1 MPKVEKHLYLLV
13 FLPSEKVTEEILR
26 FKEEI
31 KTKFSVQ
38 HALKL
43 PAHITLQS
51 PFWMAD
57 ENEQNLH
64 RILNDFSKSQ
74 QSFSVYLNGFDHFS
88 DRVIFVKISNHEP
101 IIRFYQE
108 LQQQLPSDLFLSSVQ
123 QQRKIHPHITLAT
136 RDLKKEIFPEV
147 WREFQN
153 RTYKNSFPVEGITLF
168 KHNRKVWIRQK
179 TFFFDH

>member
-1 MPKVEKHLYLLV
+1 MSKIEKHLYLLV
-13 FLPSEKVTEEILR
+13 FLPSEEVMEEILR

-31 KTKFSVQ
+31 KTRFSVQ
-38 HALKL
+38 HALNL

-51 PFWMAD
+51 PFWMAN
-57 ENEQNLH
+57 ENEKNLY
-64 RILNDFSKSQ
+64 RILNDFSKTQ
-74 QSFSVYLNGFDHFS
+74 QSFPVCLNGFDHFS

-101 IIRFYQE
+101 IICFHQE
-108 LQQQLPSDLFLSSVQ
+108 LQHQLVPDLFLSSVQ

-153 RTYKNSFPVEGITLF
+153 RNYKNSFPTKGITLF

-179 TFFFDH
+179 TFFFDR